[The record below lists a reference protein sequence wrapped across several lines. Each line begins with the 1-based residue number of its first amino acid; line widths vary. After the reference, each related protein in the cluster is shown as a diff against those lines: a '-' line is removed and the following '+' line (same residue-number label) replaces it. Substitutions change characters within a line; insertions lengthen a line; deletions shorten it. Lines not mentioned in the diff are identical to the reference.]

1 MSSIYSK
8 ITKINKQKVDKI
20 ESELFIIKSNI
31 KKIKAEIEG
40 IYSSISTLTIPEQGE
55 YKEVNAFRERRRL
68 LNAQKERLAYD
79 LEANNLNLKNKQQEY
94 KKAKLEY
101 EKIKH
106 LQEQEIA
113 KKLIKIKKDE
123 QKELDEVSNMLFKKR
138 SEY

>member
-20 ESELFIIKSNI
+20 ESELFILKSNI
-31 KKIKAEIEG
+31 KKIKADIED
-40 IYSSISTLTIPEQGE
+40 IYSSISALTIPKQGE

-68 LNAQKERLAYD
+68 LNTQKERLSYD
-79 LEANNLNLKNKQQEY
+79 LETNNLNLKKKQLEY

-106 LQEQEIA
+106 LEEQEIA

-123 QKELDEVSNMLFKKR
+123 QKELDEVSNMLFKR

>member
-20 ESELFIIKSNI
+20 ESELFILKSNI
-31 KKIKAEIEG
+31 KKIKAEIAD
-40 IYSSISTLTIPEQGE
+40 IYSSISTLAIPKQGE
-55 YKEVNAFRERRRL
+55 YKEVNVFRERRRL
-68 LNAQKERLAYD
+68 LNAQKERLLYD
-79 LEANNLNLKNKQQEY
+79 LEANNSNLKKKQLEY

-106 LQEQEIA
+106 LEEQEIA
-113 KKLIKIKKDE
+113 KKLIKIKRDE
-123 QKELDEVSNMLFKKR
+123 QKELDEVSNMLFKR

>member
-68 LNAQKERLAYD
+68 LNAQKERLTYD